1 MRSYLFVPADQER
14 KVGKALDSE
23 ADCIILDLEDSVAAG
38 RKAVARAMARDVLLS
53 ARRARPRRA
62 LMVRVNALDTA
73 LVEDD
78 LEGVMEG
85 APSAILLPK
94 PRDGADVQ
102 HLAILLSVHEA
113 RLGLAQENTAIAALA
128 GETATGVLNAASF
141 AGRTPRLKA
150 LSWGAEDLAADVGAW
165 ENRRKD
171 GSHGDVF
178 RLSRSMTLL
187 AAADAG
193 IEAIDTVFTDFR
205 DEAGLERECRAA
217 LRDGFSGKLAIHPA
231 QLATINRVFTP
242 GESDVECARRIVA
255 LFAEAGPEAGVLS
268 LDGRML
274 DRPHLRQA
282 ERLLARAAAITNR

>member
-14 KVGKALDSE
+14 KIGKALDSE

-38 RKAVARAMARDVLLS
+38 RKAVARAMARDVLL
-53 ARRARPRRA
+53 AARPERPRPA
-62 LMVRVNALDTA
+62 LMVRVNALNTA
-73 LVEDD
+73 MVEDD
-78 LEGVMEG
+78 FEGVMEG
-85 APSAILLPK
+85 APAAILLPN
-94 PRDGADVQ
+94 PRSGADVQ
-102 HLAILLSVHEA
+102 HLAALLSVHEA
-113 RLGLAQENTAIAALA
+113 RLGLAQESTAITALA
-128 GETATGVLNAASF
+128 GETATGVLSAASF

-150 LSWGAEDLAADVGAW
+150 LSWGAEDLAADVGAS

-171 GSHGDVF
+171 GSYGDVF

-205 DEAGLERECRAA
+205 DEAGLEHECRAA

-242 GESDVECARRIVA
+242 GESEVERARRIVA
-255 LFAEAGPEAGVLS
+255 LFAEAGPEAGVLG

-282 ERLLARAAAITNR
+282 ERLLARAAAIRKG